1 MTVKDFVLSK
11 PVMSINQWLDLTKN
25 LPVEKQDLIIK
36 AADFYNKIEINHKSD
51 FIKAINI

>member
-1 MTVKDFVLSK
+1 MTIKDFVLSK

-36 AADFYNKIEINHKSD
+36 AADFYNKIEINHESD

>member
-1 MTVKDFVLSK
+1 MTIKDFVLSK
-11 PVMSINQWLDLTKN
+11 PVMSINQWLDLTKK

-36 AADFYNKIEINHKSD
+36 AADYYNKIIINHESD

>member
-1 MTVKDFVLSK
+1 MTIKDFVLSK

-36 AADFYNKIEINHKSD
+36 AADFYKKIKINHESD
-51 FIKAINI
+51 FIKAINL